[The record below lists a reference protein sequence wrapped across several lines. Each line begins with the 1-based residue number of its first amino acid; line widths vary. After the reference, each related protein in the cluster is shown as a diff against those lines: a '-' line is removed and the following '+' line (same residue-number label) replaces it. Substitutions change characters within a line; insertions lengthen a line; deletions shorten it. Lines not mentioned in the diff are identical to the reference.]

1 MNILDWD
8 ILDWVIF
15 GLTAIFVGLL
25 SYLIYCAVFVLV
37 QYFWTAHQK
46 ENEQYHITCYSPDLA
61 ITYMSVEPVT
71 LPNEYGVWKFASGK
85 GAYIQQSGDTC
96 ITQEVV
102 EMPTQNIPE

>member
-1 MNILDWD
+1 VNILDWD
-8 ILDWVIF
+8 ILDWATF

-25 SYLIYCAVFVLV
+25 SYLIY
-37 QYFWTAHQK
+37 K

-102 EMPTQNIPE
+102 DMPTQNIPE

>member
-15 GLTAIFVGLL
+15 GLTAIAVGLL
-25 SYLIYCAVFVLV
+25 SYLIY
-37 QYFWTAHQK
+37 K

-61 ITYMSVEPVT
+61 ITYMSIEPVT
-71 LPNEYGVWKFASGK
+71 PPNEYGVWKFASGK

-102 EMPTQNIPE
+102 EMPTHNIPE

>member
-15 GLTAIFVGLL
+15 GLTAISVGLL
-25 SYLIYCAVFVLV
+25 SYLIYTACNIAVDYTQVDF
-37 QYFWTAHQK
+37 K

-96 ITQEVV
+96 ITQDVV
-102 EMPTQNIPE
+102 EMPTQSIPE

>member
-1 MNILDWD
+1 MASSNGIAAFLVMIGCVLFGMFIRGEVDSNI
-8 ILDWVIF
+8 
-15 GLTAIFVGLL
+15 GP
-25 SYLIYCAVFVLV
+25 S
-37 QYFWTAHQK
+37 
-46 ENEQYHITCYSPDLA
+46 YHITCYSPDLA
-61 ITYMSVEPVT
+61 ITYMSIEPVT